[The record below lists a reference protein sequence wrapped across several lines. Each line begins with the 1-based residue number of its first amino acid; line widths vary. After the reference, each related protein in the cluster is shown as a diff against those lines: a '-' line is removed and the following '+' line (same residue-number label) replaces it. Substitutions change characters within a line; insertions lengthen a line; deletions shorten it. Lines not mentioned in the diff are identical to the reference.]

1 MPRLA
6 VCTEASVCMDAV
18 KLEEVVVKSEF
29 FIWEGIELRKGRMRA
44 AKGGSRNRSTKG
56 WG

>member
-18 KLEEVVVKSEF
+18 KLEEVAVKSEF

-44 AKGGSRNRSTKG
+44 AKGGSTNRSTKG